1 MILNQGVGDVT
12 AVNSDEKIYS
22 SIVIMIS
29 TFVYAFLFGNLA
41 SLVDD
46 LTPKFQKEFENN
58 YRNVLEYIKNSKLD
72 IFLDKIHVKNYF
84 LIFYNL
90 LLEIL

>member
-1 MILNQGVGDVT
+1 
-12 AVNSDEKIYS
+12 
-22 SIVIMIS
+22 MIS

-46 LTPKFQKEFENN
+46 LTPKFQKEFETN

-72 IFLDKIHVKNYF
+72 IFLDKIHVKNIDYF
-84 LIFYNL
+84 YLISL
-90 LLEIL
+90 